1 MKFIKPAMAILTSLV
16 LLGCADGPSHLI
28 IAPEIHTPTTVKYHN
43 KQVHFKVT
51 DLRTATHIIQILR
64 EAEPAQLMTSQK
76 SLSDVINQTLKN
88 EFEKQGLILNQ
99 TGVNYI
105 DIIIDTALIK
115 VKQETMSYEAKSNIS
130 LRVKVKNNQ
139 QTLTK
144 TFNSQ
149 NSSSGPLSADIAVL
163 ERDFNQQLTN
173 ALINILNNN
182 EITQFIK

>member
-1 MKFIKPAMAILTSLV
+1 MKLIKSTIAILTSLA
-16 LLGCADGPSHLI
+16 LFGCSGGPSHLI
-28 IAPEIHTPTTVKYHN
+28 IAPELNKPTVVKYHN
-43 KQVHFKVT
+43 KQANFKVT

-64 EAEPAQLMTSQK
+64 EGEPAQLMTSQK

-88 EFEKQGLILNQ
+88 EFEKQGLTINQ
-99 TGVNYI
+99 TGLNHI

-130 LRVKVKNNQ
+130 LRVKVNNTQ

-149 NSSSGPLSADIAVL
+149 NSSSGPLNADIAVL

-173 ALINILNNN
+173 ALINILNNI